1 MLHRSVTETRRVRNG
16 RPNASVVTGSD
27 MAPNYPRFGPSGAKT
42 PVRPE
47 NACYVGGYN
56 PTVLRPYRSIHPRVA
71 PTAFID
77 HSAQVI
83 GDVVIGDDSGV
94 WMNAVV
100 RGDVNRIRIGRRTNI
115 QDGCVVHV
123 MSGTHP
129 TTLGDEV
136 TVGHGALLHGCTV
149 EDRCLI
155 SMGAIVL
162 NGATSAVS
170 LLSPPGRSSWRAIR
184 CRRGR
189 W

>member
-1 MLHRSVTETRRVRNG
+1 M
-16 RPNASVVTGSD
+16 
-27 MAPNYPRFGPSGAKT
+27 
-42 PVRPE
+42 
-47 NACYVGGYN
+47 
-56 PTVLRPYRSIHPRVA
+56 LRPYRSIHPRVA

-83 GDVVIGDDSGV
+83 GDVVIDDESSV
-94 WMNAVV
+94 WMNAVL
-100 RGDVNRIRIGRRTNI
+100 RGDVNSIRVGRRTNI

-129 TTLGDEV
+129 TALGDEV

-162 NGATSAVS
+162 NGATIGCDSIIAAGSVVVEGCHVPARS
-170 LLSPPGRSSWRAIR
+170 LVMGSPGRVRRSLRDDEVSSIQRYAAHYVEYR
-184 CRRGR
+184 KAYSEPQP
-189 W
+189 